1 MPVAAPA
8 TAGAPWP
15 TSPAGPRPGGPTTCG
30 GPPGPGG
37 GPVNGASGGCPWP
50 GSALP
55 GWPFGPAD
63 PRPATPAA
71 PAEPAAAGLTA
82 AGLTA
87 AGPRGAVDPLRS
99 APGTGTAMVVAPA
112 SGRDWLVIDFAF
124 VSRSAIAA
132 RRPPPDGDPSV
143 GTGWGPVD
151 GPPGNAAPTAMAG
164 AVALGSVPGS
174 AGRPGVDSCTGTGE
188 PWPEGIQWDG
198 SPAWLRRRGAR
209 DTGTADGAGVPGS
222 GGRPTG
228 APGRAAPPA
237 FGCRCAEGPDCIP
250 AGGSPV
256 GRTVEL
262 AGDQGDAD
270 EGAAPSFSRA
280 ARHASRQSRAVG
292 GRLSA
297 VPSAFGAAS
306 LSRWLLMGSPGV
318 RRARAQGCRRG

>member
-1 MPVAAPA
+1 M
-8 TAGAPWP
+8 
-15 TSPAGPRPGGPTTCG
+15 
-30 GPPGPGG
+30 
-37 GPVNGASGGCPWP
+37 
-50 GSALP
+50 
-55 GWPFGPAD
+55 
-63 PRPATPAA
+63 
-71 PAEPAAAGLTA
+71 
-82 AGLTA
+82 
-87 AGPRGAVDPLRS
+87 
-99 APGTGTAMVVAPA
+99 
-112 SGRDWLVIDFAF
+112 
-124 VSRSAIAA
+124 SRSAIAA

-198 SPAWLRRRGAR
+198 SPARLRGRGAR
-209 DTGTADGAGVPGS
+209 DVGTADGAGARGS
-222 GGRPTG
+222 GGRVTG
-228 APGRAAPPA
+228 AAGGAAPPA
-237 FGCRCAEGPDCIP
+237 LGCRCAEGPDGIP

-270 EGAAPSFSRA
+270 GDTAAPWVSRA

-297 VPSAFGAAS
+297 VPSATGAPS
-306 LSRWLLMGSPGV
+306 LSRWSLIGSTGV

>member
-37 GPVNGASGGCPWP
+37 GPVNGASAGWP
-50 GSALP
+50 GPGSSLP
-55 GWPFGPAD
+55 GGWPF
-63 PRPATPAA
+63 
-71 PAEPAAAGLTA
+71 
-82 AGLTA
+82 
-87 AGPRGAVDPLRS
+87 DPLRS
-99 APGTGTAMVVAPA
+99 APGTGIAMVVALA
-112 SGRDWLVIDFAF
+112 SGRAWLVIDFAF

-188 PWPEGIQWDG
+188 PWPEGIQRDG

-262 AGDQGDAD
+262 AGNQGDG
-270 EGAAPSFSRA
+270 GAAPSFSRA
-280 ARHASRQSRAVG
+280 ARHACRQSRAVG